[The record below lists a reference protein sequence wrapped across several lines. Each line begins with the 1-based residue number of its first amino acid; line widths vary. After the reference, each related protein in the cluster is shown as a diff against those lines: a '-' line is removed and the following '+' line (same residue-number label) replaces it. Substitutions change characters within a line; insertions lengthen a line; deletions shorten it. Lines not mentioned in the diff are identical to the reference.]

1 MFTGI
6 VELMGTVRSVEPRDR
21 AVRLTIDTP
30 GFGELLAIG
39 ESVSV
44 NGVCL
49 TAVQSERHAVSFD
62 VVEETLK
69 RTSLGMLEAGSAVN
83 LERPVSLSTR
93 LGGHL
98 VQGHVDAVGTVQS
111 VERRGDEL
119 WIAIGIPSGLGRYIV
134 EKGSI
139 AVDGISLTV
148 AAIDPDVFHVAIIP
162 HTVEITNLGCAT
174 AGTPVN
180 LEVDVIAKHIEK
192 LAEPYL
198 ASRSH

>member
-1 MFTGI
+1 VFTGI
-6 VELMGTVRSVEPRDR
+6 VEVMGTVRSVEPRDR
-21 AVRLTIDTP
+21 AVRLTIGTP
-30 GFGELLAIG
+30 SFGEGLAIG

-49 TAVQSERHAVSFD
+49 TTVQSECHAVSFD
-62 VVEETLK
+62 VVEETLQ

-119 WIAIGIPSGLGRYIV
+119 WIAIAIPAGLGRYIV

-162 HTVEITNLGCAT
+162 HTAEITNLGCAT
-174 AGTPVN
+174 AGTRVN

-198 ASRSH
+198 ANRSH